1 MAPKAKF
8 DPAAPENAELI
19 ARFERFG
26 LTTNSATELVRTP
39 KSGTA
44 FRALV
49 DETGL
54 EGKAF
59 PTSQANAL
67 VKLSATGSKLSPD
80 ARKYIVQRIED
91 GSVVSPDQVAGEFGA
106 GVFQARA

>member
-19 ARFERFG
+19 ACFERFG

-54 EGKAF
+54 EGKTF
-59 PTSQANAL
+59 PTGQANAL

-80 ARKYIVQRIED
+80 ARKYVVSRIED
-91 GSVVSPDQVAGEFGA
+91 GSVVSPDQVAGK
-106 GVFQARA
+106 